1 MKFNLGQRSLFIIL
15 SVLVVD
21 QIVKIWVKTH
31 FQLHESIE
39 ITSWFHIFFTENNGM
54 ALGMEL
60 FSKLFLSLFR
70 IVAVGFIARYLI
82 KIIRKNL
89 SFGYIACISLILAG
103 AAGNIIDGL
112 FYGVI
117 FDHSFG
123 QVATLFP
130 AAGGYAPILYG
141 KVVDM
146 FYFPLFETVLPTWL
160 PIFGGQDFV
169 FFRYIF
175 NVADAS
181 ITIGVILLLLFH
193 RHQLSQDTKETDN
206 QIIDA

>member
-123 QVATLFP
+123 QVASLCP